1 VAIALA
7 SGIIFYGMSLYKFME
22 TAGGKK
28 LSSSAKKSTS
38 ASQSAI
44 RMKRGAFGFSAMLIA
59 EGALWLVTSIDIDT
73 FLNNELV
80 LGSVFYSLSVVSMC
94 IMLYL
99 FKNGVAALDPNS
111 TLSKQKSSTLLG
123 EKKGSERL
131 ITRQESARSMRSASK
146 SDLGRSRGGN
156 SVSGRTRG
164 ATTDDVIT
172 GSPGSATSTL
182 AAPLNAD
189 EEFVPRSPKAARRP
203 SEDDVER
210 IRHTNREVDAL
221 MSLGADLEV
230 HDDEFNGPVD
240 IELPTIGANPTVA
253 NMGGGNNAQ
262 SNSNSPAAGS
272 SSINDASLSPVPSS
286 QSLQSATTSVVGE
299 APSTGLT
306 ANIGPTS
313 SQGEIETVDIKDI
326 PLTIK

>member
-1 VAIALA
+1 
-7 SGIIFYGMSLYKFME
+7 
-22 TAGGKK
+22 
-28 LSSSAKKSTS
+28 
-38 ASQSAI
+38 
-44 RMKRGAFGFSAMLIA
+44 LIA

-131 ITRQESARSMRSASK
+131 ITRQESARSMRTASK

-156 SVSGRTRG
+156 SVSNR
-164 ATTDDVIT
+164 ATNDDMIT

-182 AAPLNAD
+182 AAPLSAD
-189 EEFVPRSPKAARRP
+189 EEFAPRSPKAARRA
-203 SEDDVER
+203 SEDEVER

-221 MSLGADLEV
+221 ISLGADLEV
-230 HDDEFNGPVD
+230 HEDEFNGPVD
-240 IELPTIGANPTVA
+240 IELPTIGANPA
-253 NMGGGNNAQ
+253 AAIMGDNAQ
-262 SNSNSPAAGS
+262 RSDSPAV
-272 SSINDASLSPVPSS
+272 NDASLSPVPST
-286 QSLQSATTSVVGE
+286 QSLQSATPIVGE

-313 SQGEIETVDIKDI
+313 SQGEIDTVDIRDV